1 MDVAL
6 LLAHGEPPEN
16 SERFAQLS
24 KRASGTKVGSFTRRS
39 LQSRAV
45 NLGRERLPSLLR
57 RLLERVDRLAA
68 LAEPVLERLGGSR
81 PVPGLF
87 EHFIA
92 FRWEA
97 SSGAGRLVPIAEPRT
112 FDLDELMGVER
123 SVERLLQ
130 NTEQFVRG
138 LPANHVLLFGERGT
152 GKSSAVRGLL
162 PRFSAQG
169 LRIVEVH
176 KADLMHVP
184 YVLDALRGA
193 RQRFLLFC
201 DDLSFD
207 EGEAGSRELKASL
220 EGSLEA
226 PPENVRIVA
235 TSNRRHLV
243 PQRVAENLE
252 ARLDEHGELHLG
264 EALEEKLALADRF
277 GLVLGFYSFDQA
289 TYLAIV
295 ERKAAAAG
303 LVLPQ
308 EQLRAEALRFAL
320 ERSSRSGRTA
330 RQFVDDLAGRLAL
343 ARVAKSR

>member
-1 MDVAL
+1 MKQDDTAEVLRELFRSQSSVQAAYLYGSVARGDAGPKSDVDVAL

-16 SERFAQLS
+16 SGRFAQLS

-45 NLGRERLPSLLR
+45 NLGRERFPSLLR

-176 KADLMHVP
+176 KVRVSD
-184 YVLDALRGA
+184 
-193 RQRFLLFC
+193 QREHR
-201 DDLSFD
+201 D
-207 EGEAGSRELKASL
+207 R
-220 EGSLEA
+220 
-226 PPENVRIVA
+226 RIVN
-235 TSNRRHLV
+235 TWIGIVNTRIG
-243 PQRVAENLE
+243 
-252 ARLDEHGELHLG
+252 HGEDL
-264 EALEEKLALADRF
+264 DR
-277 GLVLGFYSFDQA
+277 DR
-289 TYLAIV
+289 
-295 ERKAAAAG
+295 EH
-303 LVLPQ
+303 
-308 EQLRAEALRFAL
+308 
-320 ERSSRSGRTA
+320 
-330 RQFVDDLAGRLAL
+330 VDRG
-343 ARVAKSR
+343 S

>member
-1 MDVAL
+1 
-6 LLAHGEPPEN
+6 
-16 SERFAQLS
+16 
-24 KRASGTKVGSFTRRS
+24 
-39 LQSRAV
+39 V
-45 NLGRERLPSLLR
+45 NVGRERFPSLLR

-68 LAEPVLERLGGSR
+68 LAEPVLERLGGAR
-81 PVPGLF
+81 PPADLF
-87 EHFIA
+87 ERFVA
-92 FRWEA
+92 FRWEPA
-97 SSGAGRLVPIAEPRT
+97 SGAGGRLVPIADPRS
-112 FDLDELMGVER
+112 FDLAELVGVER
-123 SVERLLQ
+123 SVERLLR

-138 LPANHVLLFGERGT
+138 FPANHALLFGERGT

-162 PRFSAQG
+162 SRFAPQG
-169 LRIVEVH
+169 LRIIEVH
-176 KADLMHVP
+176 KADLMHLP
-184 YVLDALRGA
+184 HVLDAIRGA

-207 EGEAGSRELKASL
+207 EGEAGTRELKACL

-243 PQRVAENLE
+243 PQRVSENAE
-252 ARLDEHGELHLG
+252 ARLDDHGELHLG

-277 GLVLGFYSFDQA
+277 GLVLGFYSFNQA

-303 LVLPQ
+303 LALPAD
-308 EQLRAEALRFAL
+308 QLRAEALRFAL

-330 RQFVDDLAGRLAL
+330 RQFVDDLTGRLGL
-343 ARVAKSR
+343 AREAKE